1 MLCASPALPVRIQ
14 GQTQISVGTI
24 VKCGTGTVTPTD
36 VTFPVASPDFLEQY
50 EGMLVRLPQTMYV
63 TEHFQLGR
71 FGQVVLSSDGTTQA
85 ADQRRRPRR
94 ARACAASRRTI

>member
-1 MLCASPALPVRIQ
+1 MRNRHGDPGRCNLPCCLQ
-14 GQTQISVGTI
+14 
-24 VKCGTGTVTPTD
+24 PTY
-36 VTFPVASPDFLEQY
+36 LEQY

-71 FGQVVLSSDGTTQA
+71 FGQVVLSSGGRLQA

-94 ARACAASRRTI
+94 AGAGVASRRTI